1 MEIEAVKSQ
10 ALDVL
15 NAVIGWATSP
25 QFYAQAGVIVLAL
38 LAAYLLTRVVR
49 RNTAVFTEPEDG
61 AKLYKLRMF
70 VHSVVDLLFPL
81 LTVTA
86 LEVAV
91 ETASGAVGTTWL
103 VKLAQSLAVV

>member
-61 AKLYKLRMF
+61 AK
-70 VHSVVDLLFPL
+70 
-81 LTVTA
+81 
-86 LEVAV
+86 
-91 ETASGAVGTTWL
+91 
-103 VKLAQSLAVV
+103 